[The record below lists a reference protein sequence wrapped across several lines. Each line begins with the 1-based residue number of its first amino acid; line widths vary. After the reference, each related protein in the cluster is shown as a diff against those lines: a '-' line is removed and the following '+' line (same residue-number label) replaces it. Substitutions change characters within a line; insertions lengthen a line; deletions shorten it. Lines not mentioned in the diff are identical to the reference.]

1 MSVEFRNY
9 CIDVIIEIN
18 ESINR
23 LKIRQKY
30 FQRIE
35 DANVI
40 EIIDYLIKVKTLKIK
55 ELRNRREE
63 NLIKDN
69 LKKKGNQ
76 LIEKVN
82 Q

>member
-40 EIIDYLIKVKTLKIK
+40 EIIDYLIKVKTQKIK